1 MNTIETTFPEF
12 RLKRSSGLHTYLYH
26 YACLCAEEEVDPNE
40 AICHMTECVGSLSY
54 HRDVPEREIRS
65 AVEDAYSTVIG
76 GHPRN
81 ARALPRYDRD
91 SAKIIYESYQITRED
106 LMGDSP
112 IPPPDSPSEVMTH
125 LFASDE
131 LVCIAK
137 ELKFAKTLPVR
148 VWLEFDQELK
158 NYQFLVPHP
167 MTSKKGETKD
177 GRMSSRT
184 VSNTGKRRRIVC
196 DFDLPKAEMQPSL
209 IVHLCEYCGQDPELI
224 LTSGG
229 KSLHAWWRIDD
240 WPDEDI
246 KTFEDEAARIGADP
260 ALLGEARKCQLVR
273 LPAGT
278 RENGNSQS
286 ILFWNP
292 SPIEQ

>member
-1 MNTIETTFPEF
+1 MNTIETSFPEF
-12 RLKRSSGLHTYLYH
+12 RLKKSSGLHTYLYH
-26 YACLCAEEEVDPNE
+26 YACLCAEEEIDPDE
-40 AICHMTECVGSLSY
+40 AMCHMTECVDSLSY

-65 AVEDAYSTVIG
+65 AVEDAYPTVIG
-76 GHPRN
+76 GQPKN
-81 ARALPRYDRD
+81 ARALPRYERD
-91 SAKIIYESYQITRED
+91 SAVDIYESYQITRED
-106 LMGDSP
+106 LIGDSP
-112 IPPPDSPSEVMTH
+112 VPPPDCPSEVLAH
-125 LFASDE
+125 LFSPDE

-137 ELKFAKTLPVR
+137 ELKFAKTLPVS

-184 VSNTGKRRRIVC
+184 FSNTGKRRRIVC

-209 IVHLCEYCGQDPELI
+209 IVHLSVYCGQDPELI
-224 LTSGG
+224 LSSGG

-246 KTFEDEAARIGADP
+246 ETFEDEAARVGADP

-273 LPAGT
+273 MPAAM
-278 RENGNSQS
+278 RANGKSQS
-286 ILFWNP
+286 VLFWNP
-292 SPIEQ
+292 SPIK